1 MNNRLKNIMSN
12 LFDIPVDDI
21 NDNISPENCDQWDSL
36 QHMNLILSI
45 EEEFCV
51 SLTDDDVLKIK
62 DFISIIDILE
72 KFKQS

>member
-21 NDNISPENCDQWDSL
+21 NDNISHENCDQWDSL
-36 QHMNLILSI
+36 QHMNLILAI

-51 SLTDDDVLKIK
+51 SLNDDDVLKIK

>member
-36 QHMNLILSI
+36 QHMNLIFAI